1 MTLSQPYPDMHSKP
15 WAFSLPF
22 NNEIMNRTKIPRKD
36 AVTAIIIE
44 RGIQLQKTSGTET
57 AAKFLK
63 ANNIP
68 LHIVLRVLNRP
79 NERRQ
84 YR

>member
-1 MTLSQPYPDMHSKP
+1 MLNRIH
-15 WAFSLPF
+15 AFTSTAFGNLNMAPA
-22 NNEIMNRTKIPRKD
+22 KIPRKD
-36 AVTAIIIE
+36 AISAIIIE
-44 RGIQLQKTSGTET
+44 RGIQIQKTSGTEA

-79 NERRQ
+79 NQRRH
-84 YR
+84 YS